1 MKINNA
7 ESIEEEKPVTY
18 SIEPHPDDFRTYS
31 DSQLELRQE
40 FIDQKLA
47 LARQDGDDLV
57 INWYEI
63 EMISL
68 QAERARRNGV
78 NSYNS
83 FNSYTVAE
91 KKPVLDPEALHGLA
105 GEIVN
110 AIDPYTE
117 ADPVAVLTNTLTAFG
132 NVVGPIPYF
141 RVENTRHHLN
151 LFIVQTGDTAKGRKG
166 TGWSTPRRMFKEVD
180 REWIDTRVTGGL
192 SSGEGLIFAVR
203 DERIDKVPVKEHGR
217 VVDYQEVISDHG
229 VEDKRLLLVEEEL
242 SQALKVMSREGNILS
257 AIIRQAWDGG
267 NLNPLTKSNPIKATG
282 AHISIIGHIT
292 KAELLR
298 HLTATE
304 QSNGFANR
312 FCWFLVARSKCIP
325 NPTGIPEETL
335 SPLIEQ
341 LRDST
346 DFARKTGE
354 IKRDKGAA
362 TIWEA
367 VYPQLSE
374 GKPGLMGAVISRAE
388 AQVMRLACIYSLLDK
403 SELVRVEHLRAALAL
418 WDYSEKSALAVFGEL
433 TGDPAVDKA
442 KEALQANGTLT
453 ITELHGLFGRNV
465 PKAEIERVVSVLLN
479 QRIATIETVS
489 DGNGR
494 PATIL
499 KAATKE
505 TN

>member
-1 MKINNA
+1 MDT
-7 ESIEEEKPVTY
+7 STPT
-18 SIEPHPDDFRTYS
+18 EPEPQQQRETGWREHPDFPSLS
-31 DSQLELRQE
+31 DAELAAEETIISDRIKWAVEDADEERWGWYRDQLRL
-40 FIDQKLA
+40 L
-47 LARQDGDDLV
+47 
-57 INWYEI
+57 N
-63 EMISL
+63 
-68 QAERARRNGV
+68 AERARRNEEV

-83 FNSYTVAE
+83 FNSYAVAD

-105 GEIVN
+105 GEIVK

-117 ADPVAVLTNTLTAFG
+117 SDPVAVLTNPLTAFG
-132 NVVGPIPYF
+132 SVVGPLPYF

-151 LFIVQTGDTAKGRKG
+151 LFIVQTGETAKGRKG
-166 TGWSTPRRMFKEVD
+166 TGWSTARRMFKEVD
-180 REWIDTRVTGGL
+180 NEWSDKRVTGGL

-203 DERIDKVPVKEHGR
+203 DERIEKTPVKEHGR
-217 VVDYQEVISDHG
+217 VVDYQEVIADHG

-242 SQALKVMSREGNILS
+242 AQALKVMSREGNILS

-312 FCWFLVARSKCIP
+312 FCWFVVARSKCIP
-325 NPTGIPEETL
+325 NPTGIPEKTL
-335 SPLIEQ
+335 FPLIEK
-341 LRDST
+341 LRDAVT
-346 DFARKTGE
+346 FARKVGE
-354 IKRDKGAA
+354 ISRDEDAA
-362 TIWEA
+362 AIWER
-367 VYPQLSE
+367 VYPDLSE
-374 GKPGLMGAVISRAE
+374 GKPGLVGAVISRAE
-388 AQVMRLACIYSLLDK
+388 AQVMRIACIYALLDK

-418 WDYSEKSALAVFGEL
+418 WDYSEKSAASVFGEL

-442 KEALQANGTLT
+442 KEALQAKGTLT
-453 ITELHGLFGRNV
+453 ITELYGLFGRNV
-465 PKAEIERVVSVLLN
+465 PKPEIERVVSVLLN
-479 QRIATIETVS
+479 QRVATISTEN

-494 PATIL
+494 PVTIL
-499 KAATKE
+499 TVV

>member
-1 MKINNA
+1 VVNPAQIAATNPN
-7 ESIEEEKPVTY
+7 IVQTV
-18 SIEPHPDDFRTYS
+18 
-31 DSQLELRQE
+31 QQ
-40 FIDQKLA
+40 A
-47 LARQDGDDLV
+47 LLGSNSA
-57 INWYEI
+57 
-63 EMISL
+63 
-68 QAERARRNGV
+68 V

-83 FNSYTVAE
+83 FNSYTVRE

-105 GEIVN
+105 GEIVK

-117 ADPVAVLTNTLTAFG
+117 SDPVAVLTNTLTAFG
-132 NVVGPIPYF
+132 NVVGPSPYF
-141 RVENTRHHLN
+141 RVENTHHHLN

-166 TGWSTPRRMFKEVD
+166 TGWSTPRRMFKQID
-180 REWIDTRVTGGL
+180 SEWIEKRVTGGL

-203 DERIDKVPVKEHGR
+203 DERIEKVPVKEHGR
-217 VVDYQEVISDHG
+217 IVDYQEVIADHG

-242 SQALKVMSREGNILS
+242 VQPLKLMSREGNILS
-257 AIIRQAWDGG
+257 AVIRQAWDGG

-312 FCWFLVARSKCIP
+312 FCWFWVARSKYIADP
-325 NPTGIPEETL
+325 VGIPEEIL
-335 SPLIEQ
+335 FPLIEA
-341 LRDST
+341 LRDAVG
-346 DFARKTGE
+346 FARKTGE
-354 IKRDKGAA
+354 IRRDKDAA
-362 TIWEA
+362 AIWEA

-418 WDYSEKSALAVFGEL
+418 WDYSEKSAMAIFGQL
-433 TGDPAVDKA
+433 TGDPALDKA
-442 KEALQANGTLT
+442 TTALRANGTLT
-453 ITELHGLFGRNV
+453 MTELHGLFGRNV
-465 PKAEIERVVSVLLN
+465 PKAEIERVASVLVKL
-479 QRIATIETVS
+479 RIATIETAS
-489 DGNGR
+489 EGTGR
-494 PATIL
+494 PTTIL
-499 KAATKE
+499 RASTKE